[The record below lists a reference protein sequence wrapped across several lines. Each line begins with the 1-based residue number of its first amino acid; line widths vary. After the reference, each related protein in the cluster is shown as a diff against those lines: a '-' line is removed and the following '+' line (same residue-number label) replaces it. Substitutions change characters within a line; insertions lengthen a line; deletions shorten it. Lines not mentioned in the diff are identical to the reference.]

1 MPIFEEEI
9 CPNFFKMSRKSV
21 GVSLGSAIFIFLLIA
36 VLALIRPTY
45 LRIRDAL
52 SEFENQLSQKL
63 QDETGLAFSYQ
74 SLSPSIFIGINF
86 KNISIHE
93 VSTKNKIVGIK
104 RASLSYNV
112 SGFFS
117 KNPKVALKT
126 LTLNGVALE
135 YDSVK
140 DSDFVE
146 KIKKLLEKKKTGD
159 DKAETAGEDLLSV
172 EKNTKVSVDDKEID
186 IPLDVIIKNLSVHYT
201 DSQNDILATLK
212 TLNLRDF
219 NFSDGIGIN
228 TSGKLFYK
236 TGLFKTNG
244 KWSSLACGFS
254 VSGTFFPGFE
264 GSSALLTLSGSSGA
278 DYSLSRLDMLVN
290 YSDKKTEIRTMRT
303 ILPFSLYACYDFEDS
318 SLSFTGDFD
327 HFNPLK
333 LVSIRRKNP
342 TIQKIDGTTISGTV
356 SGKLSADDLSYSSD
370 ISVGLSK
377 KLIGESMNLSLKC
390 QGNKQKLDISRLV
403 AKGAFVDA
411 DFAGSFDFKKLQPSG
426 LLNLNYLT
434 LKNGGIISTEIY
446 IDPYRNGFTCV
457 SPQIFMNEKSFTG
470 VQFTAL
476 PGEKSIDFEFELL
489 DFAHPDYED
498 IGRVQIEGSLLTD
511 KQKFIQANVVVSNV
525 FADSIVDTV
534 AFFLPQESAESISSV
549 SKSLRPYIF
558 TTEAYFSTDFKE
570 FTLNAPENLFA
581 NTEKDLE
588 LLRFAV
594 DGSKQTFQISQFD
607 LLFGH
612 QSAHAEISL
621 DFADTLTEFS
631 FVSDLTVNSVPYR
644 FFGNV
649 SPDWISISGDY
660 DFDAVISID
669 EQIGATLQFNRLP
682 FGVGKYVFAAT
693 TSSILH
699 WNRESGFDVD
709 VVSLEFEEP
718 SAYLQFSPYL
728 ALSGSL
734 SKYGF
739 VLNTLAYSDAVS
751 SLDGSGTLVWNLTD
765 GIFDSIHASLNAQ
778 SPISNEKLTLSADLS
793 NPGLLPFSLDA
804 IMNDF
809 YISVDASVESF
820 PSARLLSFQN
830 PENTISADLSASGT
844 VSNPFISVILHRSSV
859 LLYGYPLVTSGSFIY
874 DDTGAHIADLNCD
887 WSVLKI
893 SDINAFFNPSVF
905 NGNASFT
912 IDALLA
918 GKTLHAPF
926 EIKLDG
932 SAPEKKFGL
941 PDYYSLSLSS
951 PKITGDFI
959 ASDFPLN
966 IMAIHSPGRF
976 DVMTD
981 VENGF
986 KASYTTD
993 GMISALAGKKSPVQ
1007 FNLNG
1012 SIRQNNLNLDLTGI
1026 VADMRFICS
1035 EVEIPFVS
1043 FNSGL
1048 LTGAIRISGL
1058 TTDPEFTGAFS
1069 VAHPNFVIPF
1079 ISKNYLHAD
1088 KVIMTVGHGEA
1099 VVPPT
1104 LVTLG
1109 KGLATVEYRMEFNRW
1124 IPNSLELKI
1133 NIDDNRK
1140 VPLDLSFP
1148 FIHAKGLASGNLD
1161 LAYTLPNDVS
1171 ISGFVIADNTD
1182 VEIVATSLQN
1192 QFSLDNILASVP
1204 TQNKSDINVNV
1215 DFDIIVGQKVQLLF
1229 NPFLR
1234 GVVAPGTPLSI
1245 YFDSYSGDLEFKSDI
1260 TLRGGEIAWLNRNFY
1275 MKEGRIV
1282 FNETQD
1288 SIDPKVTLRAETRE
1302 RDENGN
1308 MVTIILSAN
1317 NQPVSTFNPTFT
1329 SNPAKSEREIM
1340 QLLGQ
1345 VISAD
1350 SKGMSDIL
1358 GSGGDFFL
1366 QSTVMRRVENT
1377 LRELLNF
1384 DIFSIRTNVVQNS
1397 LKLSM
1402 DENTNNKQLSVG
1414 NFIDNSTVYMG
1425 KYFGSSIYV
1434 DSMLHWSYDENK
1446 IDNGGSVNGVV
1457 FQPELGFEMT
1467 SPFVNIRLGVA
1478 PDIDSLQKGLL
1489 NTWVPSTS
1497 MTLSWKFA
1505 F

>member
-1 MPIFEEEI
+1 M
-9 CPNFFKMSRKSV
+9 KSRNL
-21 GVSLGSAIFIFLLIA
+21 GVSLGSAIFIFLMIA
-36 VLALIRPTY
+36 VLALVRPTY
-45 LRIRDAL
+45 LRIKESL
-52 SEFENQLSQKL
+52 SAIESSLAQKL
-63 QDETGLAFSYQ
+63 EDETGLAFSYQ
-74 SLSPSIFIGINF
+74 SLSPSVFIGVNMRG
-86 KNISIHE
+86 ISIYE
-93 VSTKNKIVGIK
+93 VSSGSKLAAIK
-104 RASLSYNV
+104 RANFSYDV

-117 KNPKVALKT
+117 KNPSVALKE
-126 LTLNGVALE
+126 LTLNGVSVE
-135 YDSVK
+135 YNPGK
-140 DSDFVE
+140 TSDFIE
-146 KIKKLLEKKKTGD
+146 KIKNLLEKSKKTEINGD
-159 DKAETAGEDLLSV
+159 GQDDLLSV
-172 EKNTKVSVDDKEID
+172 EKNSRVSVAEKELD
-186 IPLDVIIKNLSVHYT
+186 IPFDVVIKNFSVHYT
-201 DSQNDILATLK
+201 DESNDLLATLK
-212 TLNLRDF
+212 SLRLKDF
-219 NFSDGIGIN
+219 NLSDGIGIN
-228 TSGKLFYK
+228 SSGKFLYRTALVK
-236 TGLFKTNG
+236 NNG
-244 KWSSLACGFS
+244 KWSSFACGFD
-254 VSGTFFPGFE
+254 VSGTFFPDFE
-264 GSSALLTLSGSSGA
+264 GSSALLSLSGSSGS
-278 DYSLSRLDMLVN
+278 DYSLASRLDMLVN
-290 YSDKKTEIRTMRT
+290 YSDKKVEFRTMRT
-303 ILPFSLYACYDFEDS
+303 VLPFSLFAQYNLEDS
-318 SLSFTGDFD
+318 SLAFSGDFE
-327 HFNPLK
+327 HFNPLR
-333 LVSIRRKNP
+333 LVSIRRRNP
-342 TIQKIDGTTISGTV
+342 LLQKIDGSSISGSVFGRV
-356 SGKLSADDLSYSSD
+356 SPEDLSYAAD
-370 ISVGLSK
+370 ISLSLSK
-377 KLIGESMNLSLKC
+377 KLLGEGMNVALKCDGNGEKINVENLSAR
-390 QGNKQKLDISRLV
+390 GSFI
-403 AKGAFVDA
+403 DA
-411 DFAGSFDFKKLQPSG
+411 VFEGSFDFKKLQPSG
-426 LLNLNYLT
+426 LLSLNHFT
-434 LKNGGIISTEIY
+434 LKNGGIISTEVY
-446 IDPYRNGFTCV
+446 LDPYRNGFTCV

-476 PGEKSIDFEFELL
+476 PGDKSIDFEFELL
-489 DFAHPDYED
+489 DFAHPDYDE
-498 IGRVQIEGSLLTD
+498 IGRLKIEGSLMTERE
-511 KQKFIQANVVVSNV
+511 KFLQANLEVSNV

-534 AFFLPQESAESISSV
+534 AFFMPQEKAEGLSAVASSL
-549 SKSLRPYIF
+549 KPYIF
-558 TTEAYFSTDFKE
+558 TTEAYFSSDFKE

-581 NTEKDLE
+581 NTQKDLE

-594 DGSKQTFQISQFD
+594 DGSRQTFQISEFD

-612 QSAHAEISL
+612 QSAHADISL

-649 SPDWISISGDY
+649 SPDWIAVSGDY

-669 EQIGATLQFNRLP
+669 EQIGATLQFSQFP
-682 FGVGKYVFAAT
+682 FSVGKYVFSAS

-709 VVSLEFEEP
+709 VISLELEEP
-718 SAYLQFSPYL
+718 SAYLQFSPHL

-739 VLNTLAYSDAVS
+739 VLNTLAYSDAFS
-751 SLDGSGTLVWNLTD
+751 SLDGSGTLVWNLNE
-765 GIFDSIHASLNAQ
+765 GIFDSIHASLLAQ
-778 SPISNEKLTLSADLS
+778 SPISNEKISLSADLS
-793 NPGLLPFSLDA
+793 NPALLPFSADA
-804 IMNDF
+804 LMNDF
-809 YISVDASVESF
+809 YISLDASLESF
-820 PSARLLSFQN
+820 PSARLLQLQN
-830 PENTISADLSASGT
+830 PENTISAEFTASGT
-844 VSNPFISVILHRSSV
+844 VKNPFVSVILHRSSI
-859 LLYGYPLVTSGSFIY
+859 LLYGYPLSASGSFIY

-887 WSVLKI
+887 WSLLKV
-893 SDINAFFNPSVF
+893 SDINAYFNPSLF

-912 IDALLA
+912 LDAQLM
-918 GKTLHAPF
+918 GKSLHAPV
-926 EIKLDG
+926 EINLEG
-932 SAPEKKFGL
+932 SSPESKFSV
-941 PDYYSLSLSS
+941 PDYYSLTLQS
-951 PKITGDFI
+951 PKVTGDFI
-959 ASDFPLN
+959 ASDFPLKL
-966 IMAIHSPGRF
+966 MAIHSPGRF
-976 DVMTD
+976 DLMTD

-1012 SIRQNNLNLDLTGI
+1012 SIKQNNLNLDLTGI

-1048 LTGAIRISGL
+1048 LTGAIRITGP
-1058 TTDPEFTGAFS
+1058 TTDPEFTGAFG

-1079 ISKNYLHAD
+1079 ISKNYLHAE
-1088 KVIMTVGHGEA
+1088 KVIMTVGQGEA

-1124 IPNSLELKI
+1124 IPNALELKI
-1133 NIDDNRK
+1133 NIDENRK

-1148 FIHAKGLASGNLD
+1148 FIHAKGLASGSLD
-1161 LAYTLPNDVS
+1161 LAYTIPNDVS
-1171 ISGFVIADNTD
+1171 ISGFVVADNTD

-1192 QFSLDNILASVP
+1192 QFSLDNILDSVP
-1204 TQNKSDINVNV
+1204 TQDKSDINVNV

-1245 YFDSYSGDLEFKSDI
+1245 YFDSYTGDLEFKSDI

-1317 NQPVSTFNPTFT
+1317 NQAFSSFNPTF
-1329 SNPAKSEREIM
+1329 SANPAKSEREIM

-1358 GSGGDFFL
+1358 GSGGDFFI
-1366 QSTVMRRVENT
+1366 QSTVMRRLENT

-1446 IDNGGSVNGVV
+1446 IDNGTSVNGVV